1 MRNLDREPGFWLTVA
16 ILLPFILAIEVLCRV
31 DDLRNRRRRRR

>member
-16 ILLPFILAIEVLCRV
+16 MLVPLIIIVEIALLFEKKR
-31 DDLRNRRRRRR
+31 